1 MVKLTICA
9 VRKSGMSHEE
19 FDRYWRD
26 VHGPLVKSVE
36 EFTRH
41 IRRYVQCHGIASA
54 TPLGSEGQ
62 YDGIAELWFDD
73 VASMELAF
81 NEPRYLEVIK
91 PDERK
96 FVDLDKCV
104 SYISE
109 ELEVI

>member
-1 MVKLTICA
+1 MIKLTICA
-9 VRKSGMSHEE
+9 VRKFGMSHEE
-19 FDRYWRD
+19 FDSYWRD
-26 VHGPLVKSVE
+26 VHGPLVKSVG

-41 IRRYVQCHGIASA
+41 IRRYVQCHGIPSA
-54 TPLGSEGQ
+54 IPLGGEGP

-73 VASMELAF
+73 VASIELAF

-96 FVDLDKCV
+96 FVDLDSCV

-109 ELEVI
+109 ELEVF